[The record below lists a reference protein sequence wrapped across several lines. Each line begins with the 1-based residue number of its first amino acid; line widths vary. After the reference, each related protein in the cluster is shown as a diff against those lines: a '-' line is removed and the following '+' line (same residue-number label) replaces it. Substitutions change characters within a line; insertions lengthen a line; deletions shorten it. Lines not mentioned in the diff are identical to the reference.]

1 MIGPESPP
9 RPTYRFAVNGYATT
23 GGRTFGRTLEEYLSS
38 SNPVVVENDDDDND
52 GCGDIGGGCSPND
65 GCCDK
70 SDGTD
75 DDDVVVAV
83 DGSARVPTAAM
94 KCRVRDD
101 IFLVVLCRWRHP
113 RTNVIDGDDI
123 DDDDEEGH

>member
-1 MIGPESPP
+1 MIGPESSP

-23 GGRTFGRTLEEYLSS
+23 GGRTCGRTLEEYLSS
-38 SNPVVVENDDDDND
+38 SNPVNVENDDEDEYADD

-70 SDGTD
+70 SDGD
-75 DDDVVVAV
+75 VDDDVVVPV

-94 KCRVRDD
+94 KCRVHDD
-101 IFLVVLCRWRHP
+101 KFLVVLCR
-113 RTNVIDGDDI
+113 
-123 DDDDEEGH
+123 